1 MKPLLL
7 MIALSIAPLV
17 NAAETLT
24 WDALRP
30 VQTVQETISPSD
42 KALITEIYLYE
53 VAQRTR
59 KLSPL
64 EHDGYVQRIA
74 LAEKLG
80 LNVREQ
86 IDHLVTGKQSSSAV
100 IHDLA
105 IDEMRL
111 GGYLV
116 PIEMEG
122 LKGTQFILVPTAGA
136 CIHTPPPPANQTV
149 LVEFPQGYELQ
160 SLYTPVWVKGAIKA
174 DVASASV
181 ALSDG
186 DQAIETGYVIQAS
199 RIEAYQ

>member
-42 KALITEIYLYE
+42 NALITEIYLYE

-59 KLSPL
+59 NLSPL